1 MINGTGSGNRPAA
14 GPALAQD
21 DHIAVSDRTRVSST
35 QDAEWS
41 GAGDLVR
48 RIVSGDLA
56 AEHELVDQYQRGVR
70 LIVARSSR
78 DRSVV
83 DDICQDVLCLA
94 IEKIRAGAVR
104 EPERLSGFI
113 AALARTKVI
122 EHFRGLE
129 ARGAREARARGLQ
142 PAAPPD
148 ALEQVLARERAEL
161 IRAVLDELGSDRDRQ
176 ILLRYYLADE
186 EKLRICRD
194 LKLTTVHFNRV
205 LFRARER
212 FRHLLRNRLSTRTP
226 DQGAG

>member
-1 MINGTGSGNRPAA
+1 VT
-14 GPALAQD
+14 
-21 DHIAVSDRTRVSST
+21 DRTRASST

-41 GAGDLVR
+41 GAVDLVR
-48 RIVSGDLA
+48 RIESGDLA
-56 AEHELVDQYQRGVR
+56 AERELVDQYQRGVR

-83 DDICQDVLCLA
+83 DDICQDVMCLA

-104 EPERLSGFI
+104 EPERLSGFV
-113 AALARTKVI
+113 AAIARTKVI
-122 EHFRGLE
+122 EHFRGIE
-129 ARGAREARARGLQ
+129 ARGAREARAQGLK
-142 PAAPPD
+142 PAPPPD

-161 IRAVLDELGSDRDRQ
+161 IRDVLDELGSDRDRQ

-212 FRHLLRNRLSTRTP
+212 FRLLLGNRMARRRSDEGER
-226 DQGAG
+226 

>member
-1 MINGTGSGNRPAA
+1 MN
-14 GPALAQD
+14 
-21 DHIAVSDRTRVSST
+21 DRTRASST

-41 GAGDLVR
+41 GAVDLVR
-48 RIVSGDLA
+48 RIESGDLA
-56 AEHELVDQYQRGVR
+56 AERELVDQYQRGVR

-83 DDICQDVLCLA
+83 DDICQDVMCLA

-104 EPERLSGFI
+104 EPERLSGFV
-113 AALARTKVI
+113 AAIARTKVI
-122 EHFRGLE
+122 EHFRGIE
-129 ARGAREARARGLQ
+129 ARGAREARAQGLK
-142 PAAPPD
+142 PAPPPD

-161 IRAVLDELGSDRDRQ
+161 IRDVLDELDSDRDRQ

-212 FRHLLRNRLSTRTP
+212 FRHLLGNRMARRRSDEGER
-226 DQGAG
+226 